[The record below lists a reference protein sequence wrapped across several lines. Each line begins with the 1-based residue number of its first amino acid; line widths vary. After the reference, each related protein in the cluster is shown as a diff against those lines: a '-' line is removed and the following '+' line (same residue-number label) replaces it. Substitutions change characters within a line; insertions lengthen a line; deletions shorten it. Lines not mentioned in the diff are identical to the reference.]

1 VVALVAQPMSQYM
14 SINEIDS
21 EMMATAMAVRG
32 FRDRSRIGPGGL
44 GNQLFCFTLKPIQLE
59 G

>member
-1 VVALVAQPMSQYM
+1 M

-44 GNQLFCFTLKPIQLE
+44 GNQLFCFTLRPIQLE